1 MQSGASSFNVI
12 RIPIDFELHHSIF
25 HNLSFSVPSLTISLS
40 PCPPFSSCYV
50 LFYLCFILSCQDQ
63 AFGQPFFE
71 ELKSDEANVITILMW
86 PVMNLMLVNLL
97 IAIMNDRC
105 VCMCV

>member
-1 MQSGASSFNVI
+1 MQQWSGERSKTGQIACTTRTF
-12 RIPIDFELHHSIF
+12 
-25 HNLSFSVPSLTISLS
+25 TISLTPS
-40 PCPPFSSCYV
+40 L
-50 LFYLCFILSCQDQ
+50 LFPSFLSCQDQ

-105 VCMCV
+105 V